1 MMEDLINTITTN
13 LGIAYTD
20 LILLLTILSSLIFF
34 AKSFRIGALVL
45 FVLCAGEFVAFYLAG
60 LETFKALIATL
71 VALVLLSMSL
81 FLSQAHRQVIV

>member
-1 MMEDLINTITTN
+1 MMEDVINTITTN

-20 LILLLTILSSLIFF
+20 LILLLTMLSSLIFF

-45 FVLCAGEFVAFYLAG
+45 FVLTASEFVAFYLAG
-60 LETFKALIATL
+60 LETFKVLVAAL

-81 FLSQAHRQVIV
+81 FLSHAHRQVIV